1 MGNTRERSAKGITN
15 QGRLTTTNPARLA
28 DHRQQER
35 PAQVTVRGLRE
46 EHRHNLKGV
55 WISLYESSVNLIIS
69 VNVPLVCRR
78 RLGRVW
84 ILWIYNPH
92 GRNSYTLGNPD
103 GLRNSWDN
111 GGRKHPPV
119 QDTALLSNPQ
129 IIWLQWSQGT
139 GVANDFGE
147 NLCCLSRGAVRYP
160 FHSPRSSMIEL
171 RVRAFFQVFARGG
184 SFGGGGTRVTTDK

>member
-103 GLRNSWDN
+103 SLRNSWDN
-111 GGRKHPPV
+111 GGEIPTRTGYSITQQSPNHL
-119 QDTALLSNPQ
+119 TAMIARDRRGEWFWRELVLPIQRSGTMSLPLFVMPSLFLHDWVAWVSASKN
-129 IIWLQWSQGT
+129 WASQC
-139 GVANDFGE
+139 FE
-147 NLCCLSRGAVRYP
+147 RG
-160 FHSPRSSMIEL
+160 
-171 RVRAFFQVFARGG
+171 RG
-184 SFGGGGTRVTTDK
+184 TTDK

>member
-1 MGNTRERSAKGITN
+1 MKSTGAESYLPQYTSPSKLRSYSQHDQGIPHESNIYILCMGNTRERSAKGITN

-35 PAQVTVRGLRE
+35 PAQITVRGLRE
-46 EHRHNLKGV
+46 EYRHNLKSV
-55 WISLYESSVNLIIS
+55 WSSLHELSVNLIIS
-69 VNVPLVCRR
+69 VYVPLVYRQRR
-78 RLGRVW
+78 GRVW
-84 ILWIYNPH
+84 ILSIYNPH

-129 IIWLQWSQGT
+129 II
-139 GVANDFGE
+139 
-147 NLCCLSRGAVRYP
+147 
-160 FHSPRSSMIEL
+160 
-171 RVRAFFQVFARGG
+171 
-184 SFGGGGTRVTTDK
+184 